1 MLRVIGARSLDALI
15 DAALPGSI
23 RLKKPLQLP
32 PAETEHEYLD
42 RLRKVAAKNQRF
54 KSFIGMGYYGTITPS
69 VILRCLFENPSW
81 YTPYTPVSGRD
92 RTRPAGVAPQFPDDG
107 ARSDGDGGSHRVA
120 TR

>member
-15 DAALPGSI
+15 DAALPAAI

-42 RLRKVAAKNQRF
+42 RLRGVAAKNQRF

-69 VILRCLFENPSW
+69 VILRCLCENPTW
-81 YTPYTPVSGRD
+81 
-92 RTRPAGVAPQFPDDG
+92 
-107 ARSDGDGGSHRVA
+107 
-120 TR
+120 